1 MSESI
6 KLSNYL
12 TEKLIFTQNQYA
24 SSSDLFQAVYDVA
37 LKADYVREDFLD
49 RVKEREATFPTGIQ
63 LENLGV
69 AIPHTDAECVL
80 EEFVAVVVNRE
91 PVAFQSMEDI
101 TVTVPASLVFVLGLN
116 QPHAQLEMLQS
127 LMGLL
132 QNEELLKE
140 LLAATSA
147 EDVLTIVNKNNL

>member
-80 EEFVAVVVNRE
+80 EEFVAVVVSRE

-140 LLAATSA
+140 ILAATSA

>member
-37 LKADYVREDFLD
+37 LRADYVREDFLD

-91 PVAFQSMEDI
+91 PVTFQSMEDI

-116 QPHAQLEMLQS
+116 QPHVQLEMLQS

-140 LLAATSA
+140 ILAATSA
-147 EDVLTIVNKNNL
+147 EDVLAIVNKNNL

>member
-80 EEFVAVVVNRE
+80 EEFVAVVVSRE

-147 EDVLTIVNKNNL
+147 EDVLTIVNQNNL

>member
-1 MSESI
+1 MTASI
-6 KLSNYL
+6 KLANYISQP
-12 TEKLIFTQNQYA
+12 LIFTQA
-24 SSSDLFQAVYDVA
+24 SYQTSDDLFEGVSKQAFQ
-37 LKADYVREDFLD
+37 LGKVRADFLD

-80 EEFVAVVVNRE
+80 EEFVAVVVNQE
-91 PVAFQSMEDI
+91 PVEFKSMEDI
-101 TVTVPASLVFVLGLN
+101 NQSVPASIVFVLGLN

-132 QNEELLKE
+132 QNDAVLKDII
-140 LLAATSA
+140 AAASA
-147 EDVLTIVNKNNL
+147 QDVLTIVNKNNL

>member
-24 SSSDLFQAVYDVA
+24 TSGELFQAVYDVA
-37 LKADYVREDFLD
+37 LDAGYVREDFLT

-80 EEFVAVVVNRE
+80 EEFVAVVVNRD

-140 LLAATSA
+140 ILAATSA
-147 EDVLTIVNKNNL
+147 EDVITIVNKNNL

>member
-24 SSSDLFQAVYDVA
+24 TSGELFQAVYDVA
-37 LKADYVREDFLD
+37 LDAGYVREDFLA
-49 RVKEREATFPTGIQ
+49 RVKERESTFPTGIQ

-80 EEFVAVVVNRE
+80 EEFVAVVVNRD

-140 LLAATSA
+140 ILAATSA
-147 EDVLTIVNKNNL
+147 EDVITIVNKNNL

>member
-12 TEKLIFTQNQYA
+12 TDKLIFTQDQYA
-24 SSSDLFQAVYDVA
+24 NSGELFQAVYDVA
-37 LKADYVREDFLD
+37 LVEGRVREDFLT

-101 TVTVPASLVFVLGLN
+101 NVTVLARLVFVLGLN

-140 LLAATSA
+140 ILAATSSD
-147 EDVLTIVNKNNL
+147 DVITIVNKNNL